1 MTSSILRRVIVAASA
16 CLAIP
21 ASVTAQSAMVKAVK
35 ATDRAAVTALLKERA
50 DVNAREA
57 DGTTAL
63 YWAAEKND
71 IAIGSALIRAGADV
85 KAPSRYGIT
94 PLQVACL
101 NGNAGFVELLLE
113 AGADPNAATPGGE
126 TALMTAS
133 RTGVADAV
141 NVLLAHSADPNA
153 KEGLRRQTALMWA
166 AGEGHSEAI
175 KALLERGADLR
186 ARSNAGWTALL
197 FAVREGH
204 IDAVQTLL
212 HAGTDVNDALPA
224 NTGGARRRPEGAP
237 GGADDPR
244 GLSALHLAVA
254 SRHYELAAMLLDKG
268 ADPNASGPGWTAL
281 HHLTW
286 VRKPG
291 QGTNGPPPRGSGNL
305 DSTELIHRL
314 AKAGANLNAR
324 VTRKPSAGTTALNFI
339 GGTAFFLAARTADVE
354 MMRLLVDL
362 GADPMIQN
370 EDGTTALMAAAGA
383 GTYSPGEDAGL
394 ETEALEAVKLA
405 LASGNDINVVDKNG
419 NTAMHGA
426 AYKQLPS
433 VVKFLADNGAK
444 VDVWNR
450 KNSMGWTP
458 LRIAAGVH
466 RGMNFRF
473 HVPTAD
479 ALRSLMVSAGVSTV
493 LEPEKVV
500 SGATPTK

>member
-1 MTSSILRRVIVAASA
+1 MRRSTFQPFILLAVAWT
-16 CLAIP
+16 IP
-21 ASVTAQSAMVKAVK
+21 ASAAAELPLIKAVK
-35 ATDRAAVTALLKERA
+35 AVDRAEVTALLKARA
-50 DVNAREA
+50 DVNARAA

-63 YWAAEKND
+63 YWAAEKNE
-71 IAIGSALIRAGADV
+71 IAIGTALVRAGADV
-85 KAPSRYGIT
+85 NAASRYGVT
-94 PLQVACL
+94 PLQVACQ
-101 NGNAGFVELLLE
+101 NGNAAFIELLLRSGAE
-113 AGADPNAATPGGE
+113 ANAATPAGE

-141 NVLLAHSADPNA
+141 NALLAHGADPNA
-153 KEGLRRQTALMWA
+153 KESLRGQTALMWA
-166 AGEGHSEAI
+166 SGEGHGEAI

-186 ARSNAGWTALL
+186 ARSNAGWTPLL
-197 FAVREGH
+197 FAARDGH

-212 HAGTDVNDALPA
+212 YAGADVNDALPA
-224 NTGGARRRPEGAP
+224 STGGARRRPEGAP

-254 SRHYELAAMLLDKG
+254 SRHYELAALLLEKG
-268 ADPNASGPGWTAL
+268 ANPNAAGPGWTAL

-291 QGTNGPPPRGSGNL
+291 LGTNGPPPRGSGQL
-305 DSTELIHRL
+305 DSTELIRRL
-314 AKAGANLNAR
+314 AKAGADLNAR

-354 MMRLLVDL
+354 MMRLLVEL
-362 GADPMIQN
+362 GADPKIPN
-370 EDGTTALMAAAGA
+370 DDGTTPLMAAAGA
-383 GTYSPGEDAGL
+383 GTHSPGEDPGTEA
-394 ETEALEAVKLA
+394 EALEAVKVTLA
-405 LASGNDINVVDKNG
+405 LGNDVNVVDKNG

-433 VVKFLADNGAK
+433 VVKFLSENGARI
-444 VDVWNR
+444 DIWNR
-450 KNSMGWTP
+450 KNSSGWTP

-466 RGMNFRF
+466 RGMNLRF

-479 ALRSLMVSAGVSTV
+479 ALRAIMMVAGVSTA
-493 LEPEKVV
+493 LEPEKVI